1 MLNGVGR
8 ERDKEIFFA
17 FETFV
22 VEKYSG
28 YVFTLNVYCNLFE

>member
-1 MLNGVGR
+1 MGWGGR
-8 ERDKEIFFA
+8 GTKFFA